1 MAVSQ
6 SITKKFIPN
15 TKDVSYLSK
24 NFSEFRQNL
33 IEFAKAYYPKTY
45 TDFNEASP
53 GMMFVE
59 MAAYVGDVLSFYIDN
74 RFRENLL
81 LFAQERSNIISIAQ
95 ALGYKP
101 RLTAAATVKAKIFQV
116 VPALDAIN
124 NYDPDQRFFL
134 KVLTNSKFSTNTP
147 PIKDFASIEDV
158 DFNDP
163 QDREIRVLTRDPLTN
178 VPTSYV
184 VSKYVRLISAAVK
197 TTTFTFGSAQKFSK
211 VTLPDEDVINIV
223 SIVDSQGNEWYE
235 VDYLGQDVVIEE
247 REVSP
252 RTSTGL
258 LQTESMSVDTIL
270 PAKLI
275 QFKRK
280 PRRFTTRVNTDLRME
295 IWFGSGVDNTSD
307 SVLTLNSTD
316 ISNTKY
322 NQRVANTSL
331 DPADFLASDTFG
343 LAPAN
348 TTLTVTYTTGGGI
361 ESNVSSNT
369 ITNADSV
376 LVSNRPQDYAPAE
389 QNLFAQ
395 TVSSVAILNEE
406 PATGGA
412 SIESIEE
419 LRQNA
424 LAYFNAQNRVVTDKD
439 YVVRSLAMPA
449 KFGAIAKI
457 FVVRDEQING
467 VIEANENVSKLVV
480 NNDND
485 PFNNRSYVIDPVAPN
500 AVNLYL
506 LGYNAEKKLTTLNSL
521 VKENLAKYLEQYRVL
536 TDEVNIVDAFVV
548 NISVE
553 FDIVVYRNYNMNDVL
568 ARTIDVVKDFFDIDR
583 WQINQPIVL
592 NDLRLVIGSVDGV
605 QSVTSVQ
612 VNNKYK
618 FKDGRD
624 YQEYR
629 YPIEE
634 ATVDDVIYPSLDPCI
649 FEIRYPETDIIG
661 NARQ

>member
-15 TKDVSYLSK
+15 TKDVSYLST
-24 NFSEFRQNL
+24 NFPEFRQNL
-33 IEFAKAYYPKTY
+33 IEFSKTY
-45 TDFNEASP
+45 FPNSYNDFNEASP
-53 GMMFVE
+53 GMMFME

-81 LFAQERSNIISIAQ
+81 LFAQERQNIIAISQ

-101 RLTAAATVKAKIFQV
+101 RLTAAATVKARIFQV
-116 VPALDAIN
+116 VPALDVVN
-124 NYDPDQRFFL
+124 NYDPDQKFFL
-134 KVLTNSKFSTNTP
+134 RVLVNSKFSTNTAP
-147 PIKDFASIEDV
+147 LKTFASIEDV

-163 QDREIRVLTRDPLTN
+163 TDREIRVLTRNPAN
-178 VPTSYV
+178 GVPTSYV
-184 VSKYVRLISAAVK
+184 VSKPIKLISAEVK
-197 TTTFTFGSAQKFSK
+197 TATFTFGSPEKF
-211 VTLPDEDVINIV
+211 TRIELPDSNVINIV
-223 SIVDSQGNEWYE
+223 SIVDSDNNPWYE
-235 VDYLGQDVVIEE
+235 VDYLGQDLVIEE
-247 REVSP
+247 REVLP
-252 RTSTGL
+252 RTATGVLDTAAISTGA
-258 LQTESMSVDTIL
+258 EL

-280 PRRFTTRVNTDLRME
+280 PRRFTTRVNSNLKLE
-295 IWFGSGVDNTSD
+295 LWFGSGVDTTD
-307 SVLTLNSTD
+307 EDIVTLN
-316 ISNTKY
+316 NTQLANSKY
-322 NQRVANTSL
+322 NQRVANNAL
-331 DPADFLASDTFG
+331 DPSDFLDTDTFG

-369 ITNADSV
+369 ITNTDLV
-376 LVSNRPQDYAPAE
+376 LVSNQPQDYAPAE

-395 TVSSVAILNEE
+395 TVSSVAINNEE

-412 SIESIEE
+412 DIESIEE

-424 LAYFNAQNRVVTDKD
+424 LAFFNAQNRVVTAND
-439 YVVRSLAMPA
+439 YTVRSLSMPA

-467 VIEANENVSKLVV
+467 VVRANENVDKLTV
-480 NNDND
+480 NEDNN
-485 PFNNRSYVIDPVAPN
+485 PYNNRSYVVDPVAPN
-500 AVNLYL
+500 SINLYV
-506 LGYNAEKKLTTLNSL
+506 LGYNAQKKLVTLNTL
-521 VKENLAKYLEQYRVL
+521 VKENLAKFLEQYRVM

-548 NISVE
+548 NIAVE

-568 ARTIDVVKDFFDIDR
+568 ARTIDTVKQFFDIDR
-583 WQINQPIVL
+583 WQINQPIIL
-592 NDLRLVIGSVDGV
+592 NDLRLAIGSVEGV
-605 QSVTSVQ
+605 RSVTSVQ
-612 VNNKYK
+612 IRNKYN
-618 FKDGRD
+618 FKDGLD
-624 YQEYR
+624 YQQYR